1 MYHPQAGGDNV
12 ALVEPILRLFRRHGT
27 GYTDASTAADEEQGG
42 SLGEESRG
50 AVRVFQPGRD
60 GGSGEPPSFD
70 TVFIPFCSRTRLP
83 GNLRKARLPVPG
95 PFRGAPEPRDAA
107 SLRSEAD
114 LARTCHE
121 NRARAKLYAALGSG
135 RREVCLSVSARVSRG
150 KTHLNP
156 SPFLFEILGAHAPR
170 EWKTAV
176 AISEGEEEEEEADR
190 LAGASASS
198 AGGAG
203 AGGAEDVVGAA
214 VQPLLPPAVPLRLSF
229 SSISSLAACPHSYY
243 LQYVLNVSPPPN
255 PRMVYGRAMHE
266 GVAAFLRGVASGGG
280 GGGGGGP
287 PPTLEAVVEEFNRH
301 FSGCAFESAAQ
312 VRSLRKA
319 GVAGLESFMSR
330 LVGGGAGDG
339 DAGGQSSSMQ
349 DGQAHRHQHQQ
360 QQLLVER
367 KFMVK
372 VPEANVVLSGIFD
385 RVDFEAPAT
394 GGGKLDASRPP
405 FLSITDYK
413 SNVGEKDPARM
424 VRNNLQ
430 LRVYALAAER
440 LFGTFPTELAIESIE
455 DGRRGVAV
463 PSRVDAEIALEA
475 ISATAAA
482 VRAEDFDATPSFQ
495 ACTFCG
501 FKHMCRHS
509 AVTSAAL

>member
-1 MYHPQAGGDNV
+1 MIDGSEEEG
-12 ALVEPILRLFRRHGT
+12 
-27 GYTDASTAADEEQGG
+27 ASSSTSTSSD
-42 SLGEESRG
+42 
-50 AVRVFQPGRD
+50 AVRVFRPGKD
-60 GGSGEPPSFD
+60 DWGFGEPPCFD

-83 GNLRKARLPVPG
+83 GNLRTARLPVPG
-95 PFRGAPEPRDAA
+95 PFRGAPEPRGAA
-107 SLRSEAD
+107 GLRSEAG

-121 NRARAKLYAALGSG
+121 NRARAKLYAALGAA

-156 SPFLFEILGAHAPR
+156 SPLLFEILGAHAPR
-170 EWKTAV
+170 EWKTAAV
-176 AISEGEEEEEEADR
+176 PISEEKEEDWLEGAFGGGD
-190 LAGASASS
+190 AGIA
-198 AGGAG
+198 AGSP
-203 AGGAEDVVGAA
+203 VAA
-214 VQPLLPPAVPLRLSF
+214 VQQLLQPPVPLRLSF
-229 SSISSLAACPHSYY
+229 SSISSLAACPHNYY

-266 GVAAFLRGVASGGG
+266 GVAAFLRGYGYGYRGVASGGG
-280 GGGGGGP
+280 GGNNGP

-312 VRSLRKA
+312 VRNLREA
-319 GVAGLESFMSR
+319 GVAGLEAFMSR
-330 LVGGGAGDG
+330 LIGGGRGDG
-339 DAGGQSSSMQ
+339 DGDGGGDGDGVADAGGRGRLIQ
-349 DGQAHRHQHQQ
+349 DGQER
-360 QQLLVER
+360 QLLVER

-385 RVDFEAPAT
+385 RVDMVAPAA
-394 GGGKLDASRPP
+394 GEGRVGAAPPKL
-405 FLSITDYK
+405 LSITDYK
-413 SNVGEKDPARM
+413 SNVGAKDPARM
-424 VRNNLQ
+424 VRDNLQ

-463 PSRVDAEIALEA
+463 PTPVDLEIALEA
-475 ISATAAA
+475 ISHTAAA
-482 VRAEDFDATPSFQ
+482 VRAENFDATPSFQ

-509 AVTSAAL
+509 VVTSAAL